1 GARLKSSFD
10 PTVLLAFEI
19 QTIGTIIGEHH
30 SSNCFRGRLSC
41 CRPNT
46 VDRRRLYD
54 SRADYPA
61 IGHPIQPFVP
71 QIMCESLP
79 GNSSRAHELTSSDS
93 IIFCSFDIVSL
104 TVQGFGATKASL
116 AVHNGTSTKSGANIM
131 LIGIIFQ
138 MVTITIYIL
147 LATEFL
153 LRYFKD
159 WPIGGKQAEYHE
171 LSGGLITSS
180 PLGERSD
187 GRGNFDYPMQIV
199 VGALTFNTAC
209 LFIRAIYRTV
219 ELLDGFGGPI
229 ISTQRYFNILDGC
242 MIALAITTLNVVHP
256 GVWLKK
262 HDKKESEIEGR
273 LKQAGLLYY
282 RM

>member
-1 GARLKSSFD
+1 MIPTAVLCGLLEIVGWGARLKSSFD

-19 QTIGTIIGEHH
+19 QTIGTIIGPTPLIAADFMILGRIIQRLGIQY
-30 SSNCFRGRLSC
+30 SRLS
-41 CRPNT
+41 PK
-46 VDRRRLYD
+46 LY
-54 SRADYPA
+54 
-61 IGHPIQPFVP
+61 
-71 QIMCESLP
+71 
-79 GNSSRAHELTSSDS
+79 S